1 MDEVGRNHLARGASP
16 KVDAEQ
22 KVKIL
27 TAVLKPGA
35 TVSTLADR
43 DAQANGR
50 C

>member
-1 MDEVGRNHLARGASP
+1 LGEIISRVERRRKWTP
-16 KVDAEQ
+16 EQ

-43 DAQANGR
+43 DAQVNGR